1 MEYRLT
7 DSDMVLLTL
16 IAEEPGINGY
26 NLRRRVQARG
36 LDAWA
41 GVAASS
47 IYNGLKRIEDHRFVS
62 SKPDL
67 QEDRKGPTGRAFTVT
82 AKGTKALHVAV
93 ADALRSSREHDPRFN
108 IALAAIDLLDPAEGA
123 RCLRQRSKF
132 LAAEHERI
140 SAVRDHQRPLPMSAE
155 LLFDRILHAL
165 DSERAWTEYVA
176 SNLAPTGSRKRR

>member
-1 MEYRLT
+1 MEYRLS
-7 DSDMVLLTL
+7 DSDVVLLTL

-67 QEDRKGPTGRAFTVT
+67 HKDRKGPTGHAFTVT
-82 AKGTKALHVAV
+82 VKGAKALHGAV
-93 ADALRSSREHDPRFN
+93 AEALTSGREHDSRFN
-108 IALAAIDLLDPAEGA
+108 IALAAIDLLDPIEGA
-123 RCLRQRSKF
+123 RCLRQRSVF

-140 SAVRDHQRPLPMSAE
+140 SAVRDQQRPLPMSAE

-165 DSERAWTEYVA
+165 DSERTWTESAA
-176 SNLAPTGSRKRR
+176 STLAPTRARKRR